1 MRLITLSFCLLTTLL
16 STSSVNASPANSNEF
31 RAKQIRSAFKHA
43 WQGYSTF
50 AYGHDELL
58 PVSGSFSD
66 SRNGWGASIFDALDT
81 MIIMGLDEEYQESL
95 QFVANVNWTS
105 TQTPSKTF
113 ETCIRYLGGLLSAY
127 DLRPDPMLLTK
138 ALELV
143 DQVLLP
149 AFATKNQVP
158 AAFVNVPR
166 KRPMSSKTIIL
177 AEFALQLEFVR
188 LSQVTNDPKWERL
201 GNQVI
206 EKIARAQTPLAGLYS
221 ISWNAD
227 TFQPSKSSYITV
239 SGGGDSFYEY
249 LLKTHILMGG
259 NEELQLQ
266 MWKQSVDS
274 MYHYLRSVSA
284 DGSVFLGEALGDN
297 KYLKSGELVCFMP
310 GNLLLGAR
318 FLQEPAYEIFAQ
330 ELMDSCFKTWHNSPT
345 GLSPESWSWMD
356 QSSMLDDS
364 VNAPYTADQKYLYQ
378 DLAFIPTGNSYLL
391 RPETLES
398 LFYFYRL
405 TGDAKYQDMAWEI
418 FESIERHCKTEYGYS
433 SVEDI
438 MDNQGDIT
446 SDFQESFF
454 FAETLKYLFLIF
466 SDKSLI
472 SLDDYVFNTEAHPF
486 RLSTSI
492 KVQA

>member
-1 MRLITLSFCLLTTLL
+1 MRFITLSCCLLAAGL
-16 STSSVNASPANSNEF
+16 STSSVNAYPASSNEF
-31 RAKQIRSAFKHA
+31 RTDKIRSAFQHA
-43 WQGYSTF
+43 WKGYSTF

-66 SRNGWGASIFDALDT
+66 SRNGWGTSIFDALDT
-81 MIIMGLDEEYQESL
+81 MIIMGLDQEYQESL

-105 TQTPSKTF
+105 TETPSKTF

-149 AFATKNQVP
+149 AFTTENQVP
-158 AAFVNVPR
+158 AAFVNVP
-166 KRPMSSKTIIL
+166 KKQPIPSKTIIL

-206 EKIARAQTPLAGLYS
+206 EKIAKAQTPIAGLYS
-221 ISWNAD
+221 IIWNAD
-227 TFQPSKSSYITV
+227 TFQPSSRSYITV

-249 LLKTHILMGG
+249 LLKTHILMDG

-274 MYHYLRSVSA
+274 MYYYLRSVSA
-284 DGSVFLGEALGDN
+284 EGSVFLAEALEGK

-318 FLQEPAYEIFAQ
+318 YLQVPAYETFAQ

-356 QSSMLDDS
+356 QAAIDDNID
-364 VNAPYTADQKYLYQ
+364 VTYTADQKKLYREM
-378 DLAFIPTGNSYLL
+378 AFIPTGNSYLL

-405 TGDAKYQDMAWEI
+405 TGDPKYQDMAWEI
-418 FESIERHCKTEYGYS
+418 FESIEKHCKTEHGYS
-433 SVEDI
+433 SVENI

-446 SDFQESFF
+446 SNFQESFF

-486 RLSTSI
+486 RLSTPI
-492 KVQA
+492 KVQV